1 MISVCMATYN
11 GEKYV
16 SEQIRSIL
24 PQLKDNDEI
33 IVSDDGSSDTTL
45 DIIKG
50 ICDNRIRI
58 FINTGRHGVNSN
70 FDNALK
76 HARGEYIFL
85 SDQDD
90 VWLPGKVDKCLAEL
104 QTADLIMHDA
114 IITDYSLISQNK
126 TLFSEL
132 NIKEGFV
139 SNFIRNR
146 FTGCCMAFRRKV
158 LDYVLPIPPS
168 QCFFHD
174 NWIGLL
180 CELKGNVKFIP
191 FNGMYFRRHPKSSS
205 LAGKGKGLPVHKKIR
220 SRINLLCTM
229 LKRIK

>member
-1 MISVCMATYN
+1 MISVCIATYN
-11 GEKYV
+11 GEKYIL
-16 SEQIRSIL
+16 EQILSIL
-24 PQLKDNDEI
+24 PQLKENDEI
-33 IVSDDGSSDTTL
+33 IVSDDSSTDTTL
-45 DIIKG
+45 EIIKN
-50 ICDNRIRI
+50 INDKRIQI
-58 FINTGRHGVNSN
+58 FKNTGNHGVNSN

-76 HARGEYIFL
+76 HAHGEYIFL

-90 VWLPGKVDKCLAEL
+90 VWLPGKVDRCLAEL
-104 QTADLIMHDA
+104 RTADLIMHDA
-114 IITDYSLISQNK
+114 IITDYSLIPQNK

-132 NIKEGFV
+132 NIKEGFL

-146 FTGCCMAFRRKV
+146 FTGCCMAFRRNV
-158 LDYVLPIPPS
+158 LDYVLPIPSS

-180 CELKGNVKFIP
+180 CKLQGNVKFIP
-191 FNGMYFRRHPKSSS
+191 FNGIYFRRHADSNS
-205 LAGKGKGLPVHKKIR
+205 LAGKGKGLPVHKKFR